1 MRKNPD
7 AEVLPFDFDVVKVK
21 LNPRDSVMTNA
32 GRLASVGGGGT
43 NCSAP
48 LAQLN
53 KAKAKGDLVIFVSDN
68 ESWVDA
74 RGGRGTETMRQ
85 WQVFKSRNPSARLVC
100 VDIQPYGTTQA
111 HEREDILNIGG
122 FSDQIFKVVS
132 EFAAG
137 GLDANHWVGV
147 IEAVEV

>member
-1 MRKNPD
+1 M
-7 AEVLPFDFDVVKVK
+7 KVK

-43 NCSAP
+43 DCSAP

-53 KAKAKGDLVIFVSDN
+53 KAKSARATWSSSFRTTSRGWTLVADV
-68 ESWVDA
+68 E
-74 RGGRGTETMRQ
+74 RGRCASGK
-85 WQVFKSRNPSARLVC
+85 VFKSRNPSARLVC

-132 EFAAG
+132 GFAAG
-137 GLDANHWVGV
+137 EAGCKPLGRRDQ
-147 IEAVEV
+147 AVEW